1 MGGKG
6 RTGKEG
12 EVEGGAGMRRG
23 GEGREG
29 RGMGRGRNGPPLF
42 GSRPCRRTVD
52 TLSAESGVPGHIP
65 PGQFLLHGV
74 GHSLPPS
81 PSADLQ
87 YKAIWR

>member
-65 PGQFLLHGV
+65 PGQF
-74 GHSLPPS
+74 PPTWCRTF
-81 PSADLQ
+81 PST
-87 YKAIWR
+87 ITIRRSTI